1 MPPTAQSTRYQ
12 SDRLFLLSIEAL
24 SQSQILHEPNRTY
37 LLQILQLLKGAI
49 ATGSPSH
56 AIPFV
61 ESALRLFDQVQPEII
76 VADNMAHTPGG
87 SDNWLIEDSNSH
99 LDGVA
104 IAVQQP
110 SLYLLANLLT
120 ALQLHLN
127 GSATSNTTA
136 NTTANPPTAQVSP
149 ASPTQY
155 ATSLVPDQQAGLMA
169 CIDICTAL
177 LTDS

>member
-1 MPPTAQSTRYQ
+1 MPSTAQSTRYQ

-49 ATGSPSH
+49 ATESPSH
-56 AIPFV
+56 AMPFV
-61 ESALRLFDQVQPEII
+61 ESALRLFDQVQPEIV
-76 VADNMAHTPGG
+76 VADNIAHTQAV
-87 SDNWLIEDSNSH
+87 SHNWLIEDSDSH

-104 IAVQQP
+104 IAVQQS

-120 ALQLHLN
+120 ALHLHLQ
-127 GSATSNTTA
+127 SRATINTTA
-136 NTTANPPTAQVSP
+136 NATAQVSP
-149 ASPTQY
+149 SSPTQY
-155 ATSLVPDQQAGLMA
+155 ATSLVPDQQAGLVA